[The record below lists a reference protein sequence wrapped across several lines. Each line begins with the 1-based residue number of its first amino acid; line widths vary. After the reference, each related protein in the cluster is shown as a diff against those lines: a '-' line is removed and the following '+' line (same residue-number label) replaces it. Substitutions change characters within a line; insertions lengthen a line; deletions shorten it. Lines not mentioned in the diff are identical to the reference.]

1 MKKKT
6 PAKKAAPKKAAAQ
19 ETSARTRE
27 KAEAYRKTGAVY
39 LQKGKVGSKAKYNS
53 DSLLMSANDLGGRR
67 GNTSKEYTF
76 GDEYGNITGGLVKF
90 SLIGLYMILS
100 FVCSPLIGQVKNTFS
115 NFFHVAVAV

>member
-6 PAKKAAPKKAAAQ
+6 PAKKAAPKKAAAK

-76 GDEYGNITGGLVKF
+76 GDEYGNYAAMEVVPGRTGKREIDQRKRAEKKAAPKRVSAAK
-90 SLIGLYMILS
+90 
-100 FVCSPLIGQVKNTFS
+100 
-115 NFFHVAVAV
+115 VAKGKK